1 MYKLFLTSTLIL
13 SIAFSGTLTGTVN
26 FEGKTKKRKPIP
38 MDSDPVCGS
47 SHKDSKALSE
57 SFVVDKDK
65 NLKNVLVWLDNVK
78 YSGDVTKTPA
88 VIDQVGC
95 VYTPHVQG
103 VMKGQEVLIKNSDAT
118 LHNIHSMAK
127 VNNQFNFAMPKVVKE
142 KKTSFD
148 KLEDPFYIKCD
159 VHPWMKTWISVFN
172 HPYFATTDD
181 NGNYTIENIPA
192 GEYNVIAWHE
202 MDAKFEGFKQSG
214 TVTVSADGKSE
225 LSFTMKKG
233 PKHKKKK

>member
-1 MYKLFLTSTLIL
+1 MYKLFLTSTIIL

-65 NLKNVLVWLDNVK
+65 NLKNVVVWLDNVK

-103 VMKGQEVLIKNSDAT
+103 VMKGQEILIKNSDAT

-127 VNNQFNFAMPKVVKE
+127 KNTQFNLELHSAWIMRGAVK
-142 KKTSFD
+142 T
-148 KLEDPFYIKCD
+148 
-159 VHPWMKTWISVFN
+159 H
-172 HPYFATTDD
+172 
-181 NGNYTIENIPA
+181 
-192 GEYNVIAWHE
+192 
-202 MDAKFEGFKQSG
+202 GF
-214 TVTVSADGKSE
+214 
-225 LSFTMKKG
+225 
-233 PKHKKKK
+233 